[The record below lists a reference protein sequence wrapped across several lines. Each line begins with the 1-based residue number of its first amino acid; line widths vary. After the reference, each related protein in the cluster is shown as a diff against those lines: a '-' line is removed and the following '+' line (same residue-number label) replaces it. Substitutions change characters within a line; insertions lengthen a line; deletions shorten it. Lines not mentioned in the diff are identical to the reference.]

1 MPIIDFLAPYFL
13 WTGDPTAWV
22 ALLTLIVLEVVLG
35 IDNLIFISILTNK
48 LPQEQQARARRLGI
62 SAALI
67 MRLVLLAT
75 ISFIVQLTEPLFTAF
90 GHGFSWRDLILIA
103 GGLFLVWKATKE
115 IHHTVDPDDHK
126 DTMVGAVTMTLGAA
140 IFQILL
146 LDLVFSINSII
157 TAVGMTDE
165 IAIMYIAVIV
175 AVSVMML
182 AATPLANFIAKN
194 PTIVMLA
201 LGFLLMIGMTL
212 IADGMG
218 YHVPKGYIYAAMGF
232 SALVEGLNM
241 LARKRKKGGTGG
253 HSCSRTLQGGRTV
266 RHHAS
271 GSRTMWMMLAGLVI
285 QPPLKPSP
293 SGSIASQRTTPAW
306 RDGRRR
312 RRNRR

>member
-1 MPIIDFLAPYFL
+1 VQLIEFLAPHFAFVY
-13 WTGDPTAWV
+13 DPTAWV

-48 LPQEQQARARRLGI
+48 LPEAQRARARRLGI

-75 ISFIVQLTEPLFTAF
+75 ISIIVQLTTPVFTAF

-115 IHHTVDPDDHK
+115 IHHTVDLEDHQ
-126 DTMVGAVTMTLGAA
+126 DTMMGDTLQLSLAGA

-146 LDLVFSINSII
+146 LDLVFSIDSII

-182 AATPLANFIAKN
+182 AAGPLAEFIAKN
-194 PTIVMLA
+194 PSIVMLA
-201 LGFLLMIGMTL
+201 LSFLLMIGMTL

-218 YHVPKGYIYAAMGF
+218 FHVPKGYIYAAMGF

-241 LARKRKKGGTGG
+241 LAR
-253 HSCSRTLQGGRTV
+253 
-266 RHHAS
+266 
-271 GSRTMWMMLAGLVI
+271 
-285 QPPLKPSP
+285 
-293 SGSIASQRTTPAW
+293 
-306 RDGRRR
+306 RRR
-312 RRNRR
+312 KAKAGMR

>member
-1 MPIIDFLAPYFL
+1 MQLIEFLAPHFAFVS
-13 WTGDPTAWV
+13 DPTAWV

-48 LPQEQQARARRLGI
+48 LPEAQRARARRIGI

-75 ISFIVQLTEPLFTAF
+75 ISIIVQLTAPVFTAF

-115 IHHTVDPDDHK
+115 IHHTVDLEDHQ
-126 DTMVGAVTMTLGAA
+126 DTMIGEALQLSLAGAV
-140 IFQILL
+140 FQILL
-146 LDLVFSINSII
+146 LDLVFSIDSII

-175 AVSVMML
+175 AVTVMML
-182 AATPLANFIAKN
+182 AAGPLANFIAKN
-194 PTIVMLA
+194 PSIVMLA
-201 LGFLLMIGMTL
+201 LSFLLMIGMTL

-218 YHVPKGYIYAAMGF
+218 FHVPKGYIYAAMGF

-241 LARKRKKGGTGG
+241 LAR
-253 HSCSRTLQGGRTV
+253 
-266 RHHAS
+266 
-271 GSRTMWMMLAGLVI
+271 
-285 QPPLKPSP
+285 
-293 SGSIASQRTTPAW
+293 
-306 RDGRRR
+306 RRR
-312 RRNRR
+312 KAKAGAGH

>member
-1 MPIIDFLAPYFL
+1 MMPIVDFLAPHLAFVS
-13 WTGDPTAWV
+13 DPTAWA
-22 ALLTLIVLEVVLG
+22 ALVTLIVLEVVLG

-48 LPQEQQARARRLGI
+48 LPEAQRARARRLGI
-62 SAALI
+62 SAALV
-67 MRLVLLAT
+67 MRLILLAT
-75 ISFIVQLTEPLFTAF
+75 ISIIVQLTAPIFTAF

-115 IHHTVDPDDHK
+115 IHHTVDKDDHQ
-126 DTMVGAVTMTLGAA
+126 DSIVGGTLKISLAGA

-146 LDLVFSINSII
+146 LDLVFSIDSII

-182 AATPLANFIAKN
+182 AAGPLADFIAKN
-194 PTIVMLA
+194 PSIVMLA

-232 SALVEGLNM
+232 SALVEALNM
-241 LARKRKKGGTGG
+241 LAR
-253 HSCSRTLQGGRTV
+253 
-266 RHHAS
+266 
-271 GSRTMWMMLAGLVI
+271 
-285 QPPLKPSP
+285 
-293 SGSIASQRTTPAW
+293 
-306 RDGRRR
+306 RRR
-312 RRNRR
+312 KSGQDSAH